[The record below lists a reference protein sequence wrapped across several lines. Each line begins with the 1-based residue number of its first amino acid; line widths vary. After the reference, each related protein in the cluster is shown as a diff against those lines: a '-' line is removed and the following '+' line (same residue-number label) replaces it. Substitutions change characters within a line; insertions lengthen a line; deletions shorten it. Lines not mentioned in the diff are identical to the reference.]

1 MTLQEYQALRDRILT
16 GAFQA
21 ECAPYVILPEDGK
34 VTSKNGLT
42 PAQCDQ
48 AIADILNDRRGQTR
62 VVETFVNARL
72 LMSKLG
78 ASVGSAILDKLD
90 AAKAND
96 ARVKWALSFMVDGG
110 LNVGDPE
117 TRTALDDLA
126 AAGVLT
132 AEERDAIKM
141 LAEVPA
147 SQTEID
153 FGRFV
158 TGADVSIALRGGNG
172 FTPGV

>member
-1 MTLQEYQALRDRILT
+1 MTPDEYQTLRNRILS
-16 GAFQA
+16 GALQA
-21 ECAPYVILPEDGK
+21 ECAPYVILQADGK

-48 AIADILNDRRGQTR
+48 SIADILNSRRGQTR
-62 VVETFVNARL
+62 IIETYINARM

-78 ASVGSAILDKLD
+78 ASLAAAILDKLD
-90 AAKAND
+90 SAKAGD
-96 ARVKWALSFMVDGG
+96 ARVKWALIFIGQGG
-110 LNVGDPE
+110 LNIGDPE

-132 AEERDAIKM
+132 AEERDAIKA

-147 SQTEID
+147 SQAEID